1 MWETQAYKLNLYLPS
16 QTSYGSGNGY
26 GKGPQEEFGL
36 KKKKKGKKSIFLN
49 KMIKYL
55 LYTEKKLPKY

>member
-36 KKKKKGKKSIFLN
+36 KKKKGKKSIFLN

-55 LYTEKKLPKY
+55 L